1 VTCPVCHAPAA
12 LDGVITVCGR
22 LGVLTAPDADGLR
35 RALRAL
41 GVGPQRS
48 LSEVVGRW
56 ER

>member
-12 LDGVITVCGR
+12 LDGGVSVCGR
-22 LGVLTAPDADGLR
+22 LGVLAPPDADGLR

-56 ER
+56 QR